1 MLGRLRMSTRE
12 VIDQYETI
20 AKQIFSFKNRRPDMS
35 FRKTAL
41 ERSVSSLAA
50 RHVDEKD
57 TRMISNNNRI
67 KKGLSFVVSLR
78 KGGEA
83 GDDNTPVLFRSYK
96 GKGET
101 PDCEIWEAARA
112 TTAAPRYFAPAQLK
126 LGDKNNFFIDGAVK
140 WNNPTK
146 LLLEEAES
154 HFGPH
159 RTLGCLVS
167 LGTGLRP
174 SPLKEKGGGMLGK
187 SYSVFELLKMV
198 ADMLTDPEGVH
209 QTIED
214 RLKGHLDSYFRFTVP
229 YVEGQERIRIHE
241 YKRMRALR
249 EATEEY
255 LAQKSVSD
263 KLDELVDVLT
273 NKTATDLTLH
283 AACESRSRTP
293 GFRTRN

>member
-1 MLGRLRMSTRE
+1 MSTRD
-12 VIDQYETI
+12 VIEQYENI
-20 AKQIFSFKNRRPDMS
+20 AKKIFSFKNRRPDMS

-41 ERSVSSLAA
+41 ERSVRSLAA
-50 RHVDEKD
+50 RHVDKKD
-57 TRMISNNNRI
+57 ARMISSNDRI

-78 KGGEA
+78 KAGES
-83 GDDNTPVLFRSYK
+83 GDDNIPVLFRSYK
-96 GKGET
+96 GKGES

-126 LGDKNNFFIDGAVK
+126 LGDKDSFFIDGAVK

-174 SPLKEKGGGMLGK
+174 SPLKEKGRGMLWK

-209 QTIED
+209 MSIEE

-255 LAQKSVSD
+255 LTQKSVSD

-273 NKTATDLTLH
+273 HKTATDLTLH
-283 AACESRSRTP
+283 AACKSRSRTP
-293 GFRTRN
+293 SFRTGS